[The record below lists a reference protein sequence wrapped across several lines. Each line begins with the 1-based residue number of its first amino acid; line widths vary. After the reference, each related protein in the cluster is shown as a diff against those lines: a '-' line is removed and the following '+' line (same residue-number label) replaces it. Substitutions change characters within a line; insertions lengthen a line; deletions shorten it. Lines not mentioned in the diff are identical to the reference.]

1 MEPQI
6 DEIESRPS
14 QGAEP
19 TTLRDA
25 RAAHRTAP
33 ARQRF
38 MLAPEAFRLSR
49 ARRRVRDYLT
59 LYCRDRRTVDD
70 MVLCVGE
77 ACTNAIRH
85 SGSGEEIE
93 ITLGFRSDDLEVLVK
108 DKGRGFDAG
117 AFDPDVL
124 PDPFSDGGRGLFLM
138 SRLSDAMELRR
149 DCGLEVRLLKRAV
162 LAASLPVDE
171 LDRAFA
177 AALDGAITER
187 RREAAER
194 DELRAAL
201 SESDD
206 RFRTL
211 FGAMA
216 EGVALHELVD
226 CDGRAIDYR
235 ILEVNP
241 SFERLTGL
249 AADQSRGRLASELYG
264 TDAPFLEH
272 YAQVA
277 TSGEPHVFGA
287 YFASTERHV
296 RITVVSSHP
305 GRFATII
312 EDATELRRA
321 AEELNRTTEELK
333 SISEALKRSK
343 EELERSAEELERSAE
358 ELERSEEER
367 RSLLEKSQAFA
378 EKLRVQSAELDAPA
392 PPPAQ
397 SDEIPAQELAER
409 GTLAAAMNAVDRLL
423 SSTPDGEAI
432 MQSTLDEGVRALAAD
447 AGAIELREEPDWVVR
462 YQCGLAAADVGRRLS
477 RNEAPNATRAT
488 SYRRP
493 FATADMQAAATDVGL
508 ASEHGLRSVLAV
520 PLLAHDAVTGC
531 LLFYGKGVRVFSDAE
546 IDFGRTLGAIVSLA
560 VEDARQREELLRAA
574 GTAEAE

>member
-6 DEIESRPS
+6 DQIDSRPPL
-14 QGAEP
+14 GAEP
-19 TTLRDA
+19 TTLPDA

-77 ACTNAIRH
+77 ACANAIRH

-108 DKGRGFDAG
+108 DKGQGFDAG
-117 AFDPDVL
+117 AFDPEAL
-124 PDPFSDGGRGLFLM
+124 PDLLGGGGRGLFLM

-149 DCGLEVRLLKRAV
+149 GSGLEVRLLKRAV
-162 LAASLPVDE
+162 LAVSPPVDE

-177 AALDGAITER
+177 AALDGTITER

-201 SESDD
+201 SESDG

-211 FGAMA
+211 FETMA

-226 CDGRAIDYR
+226 RDGRAIDYR

-249 AADQSRGRLASELYG
+249 AADQSRGRLASEIYG

-272 YAQVA
+272 YARVV

-296 RITVVSSHP
+296 RITAVSSHP

-312 EDATELRRA
+312 EDATELRRTA
-321 AEELNRTTEELK
+321 
-333 SISEALKRSK
+333 
-343 EELERSAEELERSAE
+343 
-358 ELERSEEER
+358 EER
-367 RSLLEKSQAFA
+367 RRLLEESQALT
-378 EKLRVQSAELDAPA
+378 EKLRAQSAELEAHTL
-392 PPPAQ
+392 PPAQ
-397 SDEIPAQELAER
+397 DEMPALELAER
-409 GTLAAAMNAVDRLL
+409 VALAEALSAVNHLL
-423 SSTPDGEAI
+423 SSTLDCEAI
-432 MQSTLDEGVRALAAD
+432 MQSTLNEGVRALAAD
-447 AGAIELREEPDWVVR
+447 AGAIELREEADWVVR
-462 YQCGLAAADVGRRLS
+462 CQCGLTTADVGRRLS

-488 SYRRP
+488 SYRQP

-508 ASEHGLRSVLAV
+508 ASEHALRAVLAV
-520 PLLAHDAVTGC
+520 PLLAPEAVTGC
-531 LLFYGKGVRVFSDAE
+531 LLFYGRGVRVFSDAE

-560 VEDARQREELLRAA
+560 VENARLREELRRTA
-574 GTAEAE
+574 TAEAQ

>member
-1 MEPQI
+1 
-6 DEIESRPS
+6 
-14 QGAEP
+14 
-19 TTLRDA
+19 
-25 RAAHRTAP
+25 
-33 ARQRF
+33 

-93 ITLGFRSDDLEVLVK
+93 ITLGFRSDDLEVLIK

-117 AFDPDVL
+117 AFDPDVP
-124 PDPFSDGGRGLFLM
+124 PDPFSGGGRGLFLM
-138 SRLSDAMELRR
+138 SRLSDAMELRCDR
-149 DCGLEVRLLKRAV
+149 GLEVRLLKRAV
-162 LAASLPVDE
+162 LAASPPVDE

-177 AALDGAITER
+177 AALDGAITGR

-211 FGAMA
+211 FDAMA

-226 CDGRAIDYR
+226 HDGRAIDYR

-241 SFERLTGL
+241 SFERLTGV
-249 AADQSRGRLASELYG
+249 AADRCRGRLASELYG

-296 RITVVSSHP
+296 RITAISLHP

-312 EDATELRRA
+312 EDATELRRTT
-321 AEELNRTTEELK
+321 EELQRTTEE
-333 SISEALKRSK
+333 R
-343 EELERSAEELERSAE
+343 RRTAEELKRT
-358 ELERSEEER
+358 EEER
-367 RSLLEKSQAFA
+367 RRTAEELKRTDEERLRLLEQAQA
-378 EKLRVQSAELDAPA
+378 LTEKPRVRSAELDAP
-392 PPPAQ
+392 PPPAK
-397 SDEIPAQELAER
+397 SDEIPAQKLAER
-409 GTLAAAMNAVDRLL
+409 VTLAEAINAVDHLL
-423 SSTPDGEAI
+423 SSTPDGEAV
-432 MQSTLDEGVRALAAD
+432 MQRALDEGVRALAAD

-477 RNEAPNATRAT
+477 RHEAPNATRAT

-508 ASEHGLRSVLAV
+508 ASEHGLRAVLAV

-560 VEDARQREELLRAA
+560 VEDARQRDDLRRAA
-574 GTAEAE
+574 GTAEAQ

>member
-6 DEIESRPS
+6 DSRPPL
-14 QGAEP
+14 GAEP
-19 TTLRDA
+19 TTFPDA

-38 MLAPEAFRLSR
+38 MLVPEAFRLSR
-49 ARRRVRDYLT
+49 VRRRVRDYLT
-59 LYCRDRRTVDD
+59 FYCRDRRTVDD

-77 ACTNAIRH
+77 ACANAIRH

-108 DKGRGFDAG
+108 DKGRGFDTG
-117 AFDPDVL
+117 AFDPEVL
-124 PDPFSDGGRGLFLM
+124 PDLLSDGGRGLFLM
-138 SRLSDAMELRR
+138 SRLSDAMELR
-149 DCGLEVRLLKRAV
+149 CGSGLEVRLLKRAV
-162 LAASLPVDE
+162 LAASPPVDE

-177 AALDGAITER
+177 AALDGTITER

-201 SESDD
+201 SESDG

-211 FGAMA
+211 FEAMA

-226 CDGRAIDYR
+226 HDGRAIDYR

-277 TSGEPHVFGA
+277 TSGEPHVFWA

-296 RITVVSSHP
+296 RITAVSPCP

-321 AEELNRTTEELK
+321 E
-333 SISEALKRSK
+333 EALKRTE
-343 EELERSAEELERSAE
+343 EELKPT
-358 ELERSEEER
+358 EEER
-367 RSLLEKSQAFA
+367 RRLLEESQALT
-378 EKLRVQSAELDAPA
+378 ERLRAQSAELEART

-397 SDEIPAQELAER
+397 GDEMPAQELAER
-409 GTLAAAMNAVDRLL
+409 VALAEALNAVNHLM
-423 SSTPDGEAI
+423 SSTLDGEAI

-462 YQCGLAAADVGRRLS
+462 CQCGLTTADVGRRLS

-488 SYRRP
+488 SYRQP
-493 FATADMQAAATDVGL
+493 FATADMQAAATGVGL
-508 ASEHGLRSVLAV
+508 ASEHALRSVLAV
-520 PLLAHDAVTGC
+520 PLLAHEAVTGC

-560 VEDARQREELLRAA
+560 VEDARQREELRRAA
-574 GTAEAE
+574 TAEAQ

>member
-6 DEIESRPS
+6 DSRPPL
-14 QGAEP
+14 GAEP
-19 TTLRDA
+19 TTLPDA

-38 MLAPEAFRLSR
+38 MLVPEAFRLSR
-49 ARRRVRDYLT
+49 VRRRVSDYLT
-59 LYCRDRRTVDD
+59 FYCRDRRTVDD

-77 ACTNAIRH
+77 ACANAIRH

-108 DKGRGFDAG
+108 DKGRGFDTG
-117 AFDPDVL
+117 AFDPEVL
-124 PDPFSDGGRGLFLM
+124 PDLLSDGGRGLFLM
-138 SRLSDAMELRR
+138 SRLSDAMELR
-149 DCGLEVRLLKRAV
+149 CGSGLEVRLLKRAV
-162 LAASLPVDE
+162 LAASPPVDE

-177 AALDGAITER
+177 AALDGTITER

-201 SESDD
+201 SESDG

-211 FGAMA
+211 FEAMA

-226 CDGRAIDYR
+226 HDGRAIDYR

-277 TSGEPHVFGA
+277 TSGEPHVFWA

-296 RITVVSSHP
+296 RITAVSPCP

-321 AEELNRTTEELK
+321 E
-333 SISEALKRSK
+333 EALKRTE
-343 EELERSAEELERSAE
+343 EELKRTEEELKPT
-358 ELERSEEER
+358 EEER
-367 RSLLEKSQAFA
+367 RRLLEESQALT
-378 EKLRVQSAELDAPA
+378 ERLRAQSAELEART

-397 SDEIPAQELAER
+397 GDEMPAQELAER
-409 GTLAAAMNAVDRLL
+409 VALAEALNAVNHLM
-423 SSTPDGEAI
+423 SSTLDGEAI

-462 YQCGLAAADVGRRLS
+462 CQCGLTTADVGRRLS

-488 SYRRP
+488 SYRQP
-493 FATADMQAAATDVGL
+493 FATADMQAAATGVGL
-508 ASEHGLRSVLAV
+508 ASEHALRSVLAV
-520 PLLAHDAVTGC
+520 PLLAHEAVTGC

-560 VEDARQREELLRAA
+560 VENARLREELRRTA
-574 GTAEAE
+574 TAEAQ

>member
-1 MEPQI
+1 MLWTLAAPLDSDRMEAQ
-6 DEIESRPS
+6 IESRPPL
-14 QGAEP
+14 GAEP
-19 TTLRDA
+19 TTLPDV
-25 RAAHRTAP
+25 RAAHHAAP

-49 ARRRVRDYLT
+49 VRRRVRDYLT

-70 MVLCVGE
+70 MVQCVGE
-77 ACTNAIRH
+77 ACANAIRH

-117 AFDPDVL
+117 AFDPEVL
-124 PDPFSDGGRGLFLM
+124 PELLSDGGRGLFLM
-138 SRLSDAMELRR
+138 SRLSDAMELR
-149 DCGLEVRLLKRAV
+149 CGSGLEVRLLTRAV
-162 LAASLPVDE
+162 LAASPPVDE

-177 AALDGAITER
+177 AALDGTITER

-194 DELRAAL
+194 DELRVAL
-201 SESDD
+201 SESDG

-211 FGAMA
+211 FEAMA

-226 CDGRAIDYR
+226 RDGRAIDYR

-296 RITVVSSHP
+296 RITAVSPCP
-305 GRFATII
+305 GRFGTII
-312 EDATELRRA
+312 EDATELRRT
-321 AEELNRTTEELK
+321 AEELKRTAEELK
-333 SISEALKRSK
+333 RTA
-343 EELERSAEELERSAE
+343 
-358 ELERSEEER
+358 EER
-367 RSLLEKSQAFA
+367 RRLLEESQALT
-378 EKLRVQSAELDAPA
+378 EKLRAQSAELEART

-397 SDEIPAQELAER
+397 DEMPALELAER
-409 GTLAAAMNAVDRLL
+409 VALAEALNTVNHLL
-423 SSTPDGEAI
+423 SSTLDGEAL

-447 AGAIELREEPDWVVR
+447 AGVIELREEPDWVVR
-462 YQCGLAAADVGRRLS
+462 CQCGLAVADVGRRLS

-488 SYRRP
+488 SYRQP

-508 ASEHGLRSVLAV
+508 ASEHALRSVLAV
-520 PLLAHDAVTGC
+520 PLLAPEAVTGC
-531 LLFYGKGVRVFSDAE
+531 LFFYGKGVRVFSDAE

-560 VEDARQREELLRAA
+560 VENAGLREELRRAA
-574 GTAEAE
+574 TAEAQ

>member
-1 MEPQI
+1 
-6 DEIESRPS
+6 
-14 QGAEP
+14 
-19 TTLRDA
+19 
-25 RAAHRTAP
+25 
-33 ARQRF
+33 
-38 MLAPEAFRLSR
+38 MLVPEAFRLSR
-49 ARRRVRDYLT
+49 VRRRVRDYLT
-59 LYCRDRRTVDD
+59 FYCRDRRTVDD

-77 ACTNAIRH
+77 ACANAIRH

-108 DKGRGFDAG
+108 DKGRGFDTG
-117 AFDPDVL
+117 AFDPEVL
-124 PDPFSDGGRGLFLM
+124 PDLLSDGGRGLFLM
-138 SRLSDAMELRR
+138 SRLSDAMELR
-149 DCGLEVRLLKRAV
+149 CGSGLEVRLLKRAV
-162 LAASLPVDE
+162 LAASPPVDE

-177 AALDGAITER
+177 AALDGTITER

-201 SESDD
+201 SESDG

-211 FGAMA
+211 FEAMA

-226 CDGRAIDYR
+226 HDGRAIDYR

-277 TSGEPHVFGA
+277 TSGEPHVFWA

-296 RITVVSSHP
+296 RITAVSPCP

-321 AEELNRTTEELK
+321 E
-333 SISEALKRSK
+333 EALKRTE
-343 EELERSAEELERSAE
+343 EELKPT
-358 ELERSEEER
+358 EEER
-367 RSLLEKSQAFA
+367 RRLLEESQALT
-378 EKLRVQSAELDAPA
+378 ERLRAQSAELEART

-397 SDEIPAQELAER
+397 GDEMPAQELAER
-409 GTLAAAMNAVDRLL
+409 VALAEALNAVNHLM
-423 SSTPDGEAI
+423 SSTLDGEAI

-462 YQCGLAAADVGRRLS
+462 CQCGLTTADVGRRLS

-488 SYRRP
+488 SYRQP
-493 FATADMQAAATDVGL
+493 FATADMQAAATGVGL
-508 ASEHGLRSVLAV
+508 ASEHALRSVLAV
-520 PLLAHDAVTGC
+520 PLLAHEAVTGC

-560 VEDARQREELLRAA
+560 VENARLREELRRTA
-574 GTAEAE
+574 TAEAQ

>member
-6 DEIESRPS
+6 DQIDSGPPL
-14 QGAEP
+14 GAEP
-19 TTLRDA
+19 TTLPDA
-25 RAAHRTAP
+25 RTAHRTAP

-77 ACTNAIRH
+77 ACANAIRY

-117 AFDPDVL
+117 AFDPEVL
-124 PDPFSDGGRGLFLM
+124 PDLFSDGGRGLFLM

-149 DCGLEVRLLKRAV
+149 DAGLEVRLLKRAV
-162 LAASLPVDE
+162 LAVSSPADE

-201 SESDD
+201 SESDA

-211 FGAMA
+211 FDAIA
-216 EGVALHELVD
+216 EGVALHELVGR
-226 CDGRAIDYR
+226 DGRAIDYR
-235 ILEVNP
+235 ILEANS

-249 AADQSRGRLASELYG
+249 AVDQYRGRLASELYG

-272 YAQVA
+272 YVQVS

-287 YFASTERHV
+287 YFASTERHL
-296 RITVVSSHP
+296 RITAVSSHP
-305 GRFATII
+305 GKFATII
-312 EDATELRRA
+312 EDATELRRTA
-321 AEELNRTTEELK
+321 
-333 SISEALKRSK
+333 EALKRT
-343 EELERSAEELERSAE
+343 AEELERAA
-358 ELERSEEER
+358 EER
-367 RSLLEKSQAFA
+367 RRLLEESQALTK
-378 EKLRVQSAELDAPA
+378 KLRAQSAELEART

-397 SDEIPAQELAER
+397 DEMPALELAER
-409 GTLAAAMNAVDRLL
+409 VALAEALSAVDHLL
-423 SSTPDGEAI
+423 SSTVDGEAI

-462 YQCGLAAADVGRRLS
+462 CQCGLAAGDVGRRLS
-477 RNEAPNATRAT
+477 RNEAPNATRAA
-488 SYRRP
+488 SYRQP
-493 FATADMQAAATDVGL
+493 FATADMQAAATDAGL
-508 ASEHGLRSVLAV
+508 ASEHALCSVLAV
-520 PLLAHDAVTGC
+520 PLLAPEGVTGC
-531 LLFYGKGVRVFSDAE
+531 LLFYGRGVRVFSDAE
-546 IDFGRTLGAIVSLA
+546 IDFGRTLGALVSLA
-560 VEDARQREELLRAA
+560 VENARLREELRRAA
-574 GTAEAE
+574 AAEAR

>member
-1 MEPQI
+1 MLWTLAAPLDSDRMEAQ
-6 DEIESRPS
+6 IESRPPL
-14 QGAEP
+14 GAEP
-19 TTLRDA
+19 TTLPDV
-25 RAAHRTAP
+25 RAAHHAAP

-49 ARRRVRDYLT
+49 VRRRVRDYLT

-70 MVLCVGE
+70 MVQCVGE
-77 ACTNAIRH
+77 ACANAIRH

-117 AFDPDVL
+117 AFDPEVL
-124 PDPFSDGGRGLFLM
+124 PDLLSDGGRGLFLM
-138 SRLSDAMELRR
+138 SRLSDAMELR
-149 DCGLEVRLLKRAV
+149 CGSGLEVRLLKRAV
-162 LAASLPVDE
+162 LAASPPVDE

-177 AALDGAITER
+177 AALDGTITER

-194 DELRAAL
+194 DELRVAL
-201 SESDD
+201 SESDG

-211 FGAMA
+211 FEAMA

-226 CDGRAIDYR
+226 RDGRAIDYR

-296 RITVVSSHP
+296 RITAVSPWP

-312 EDATELRRA
+312 EDATELRRT
-321 AEELNRTTEELK
+321 AEELKRTAEELK
-333 SISEALKRSK
+333 RTA
-343 EELERSAEELERSAE
+343 
-358 ELERSEEER
+358 EER
-367 RSLLEKSQAFA
+367 RRLLEESQALT
-378 EKLRVQSAELDAPA
+378 EKLRAQSAELEART

-397 SDEIPAQELAER
+397 DEMPALELAER
-409 GTLAAAMNAVDRLL
+409 VALAEALNTVNHLL
-423 SSTPDGEAI
+423 SSTLDGEAL

-447 AGAIELREEPDWVVR
+447 AGVIELREEPDWVVR
-462 YQCGLAAADVGRRLS
+462 CQCGLAVADVGRRLS

-488 SYRRP
+488 SYRQP

-508 ASEHGLRSVLAV
+508 ASEHALRSVLAV
-520 PLLAHDAVTGC
+520 PLLAPEAVTGC
-531 LLFYGKGVRVFSDAE
+531 LFFYGKGVRVFSDAE

-560 VEDARQREELLRAA
+560 VENAGLREELRRAA
-574 GTAEAE
+574 TAEAQ

>member
-6 DEIESRPS
+6 DSRPPL
-14 QGAEP
+14 GAEP
-19 TTLRDA
+19 TTFPDA

-38 MLAPEAFRLSR
+38 MLVPEAFRLSR
-49 ARRRVRDYLT
+49 VRRRVRDYLT

-77 ACTNAIRH
+77 ACANAIRH

-117 AFDPDVL
+117 AFDPEVL
-124 PDPFSDGGRGLFLM
+124 PDLLSDGGRGLFLM
-138 SRLSDAMELRR
+138 SRLSDAMELR
-149 DCGLEVRLLKRAV
+149 CGSGLEVRLLKRAV
-162 LAASLPVDE
+162 LAASPPVDE

-177 AALDGAITER
+177 AALDGTITER

-201 SESDD
+201 SESDG

-211 FGAMA
+211 FEAMA

-226 CDGRAIDYR
+226 HDGRAIDYR

-277 TSGEPHVFGA
+277 TSGEPHVFWA
-287 YFASTERHV
+287 YFASTERHM
-296 RITVVSSHP
+296 RITAVSPCP

-321 AEELNRTTEELK
+321 AEALKRTE
-333 SISEALKRSK
+333 EALKRTEEALK
-343 EELERSAEELERSAE
+343 RTEEELKRTEEELKRT
-358 ELERSEEER
+358 EEER
-367 RSLLEKSQAFA
+367 RRLLEESQALT
-378 EKLRVQSAELDAPA
+378 ERLRAQSAELEART

-397 SDEIPAQELAER
+397 GDEMPAQELAER
-409 GTLAAAMNAVDRLL
+409 VALAEALNAVNHLM
-423 SSTPDGEAI
+423 SSTLDGEAI

-462 YQCGLAAADVGRRLS
+462 CQCGLTTADVGRRLS

-488 SYRRP
+488 SYRQP
-493 FATADMQAAATDVGL
+493 FATADMQAAATGVGL
-508 ASEHGLRSVLAV
+508 ASEHALRSVLAV
-520 PLLAHDAVTGC
+520 PLLAHEAVTGC

-560 VEDARQREELLRAA
+560 VENARLREELRRAA
-574 GTAEAE
+574 TAEAQ

>member
-6 DEIESRPS
+6 DQIESRPPH
-14 QGAEP
+14 GAEP
-19 TTLRDA
+19 TTLPDA

-38 MLAPEAFRLSR
+38 MLAPDAFRLSR

-93 ITLGFRSDDLEVLVK
+93 ITLGFRGDDLEVVVK
-108 DKGRGFDAG
+108 DKGQGFDAG

-138 SRLSDAMELRR
+138 SRLSDSMELRR
-149 DCGLEVRLLKRAV
+149 SCGLEVRLLKRAV
-162 LAASLPVDE
+162 LAASPPVDE

-211 FGAMA
+211 FEAMA

-226 CDGRAIDYR
+226 HDGRAVDYR
-235 ILEVNP
+235 VLEVNP

-264 TDAPFLEH
+264 ADAPFLEH

-312 EDATELRRA
+312 EDATELRRT
-321 AEELNRTTEELK
+321 AEELNRTAEELK
-333 SISEALKRSK
+333 RSE
-343 EELERSAEELERSAE
+343 EELK
-358 ELERSEEER
+358 RSEEER
-367 RSLLEKSQAFA
+367 RCLLEKSQAFA
-378 EKLRVQSAELDAPA
+378 EKLRAQSARLEVST

-397 SDEIPAQELAER
+397 RDEMPSREPAAPGALAE
-409 GTLAAAMNAVDRLL
+409 AMNAVNHLM
-423 SSTPDGEAI
+423 SSTLDGGAI
-432 MQSTLDEGVRALAAD
+432 VQSALDEGVRALATD
-447 AGAIELREEPDWVVR
+447 AGVIELREEPDWVVR
-462 YQCGLAAADVGRRLS
+462 YQCGLSAADVGRRLS

-531 LLFYGKGVRVFSDAE
+531 LLFYDKGVRVFSDAE
-546 IDFGRTLGAIVSLA
+546 IEFGRTLGAIVSLA
-560 VEDARQREELLRAA
+560 VENARRREELRRAA
-574 GTAEAE
+574 TTEAQ

>member
-6 DEIESRPS
+6 DSRPPL
-14 QGAEP
+14 GAEP
-19 TTLRDA
+19 TTFPDA

-38 MLAPEAFRLSR
+38 MLVPEAFRLSR
-49 ARRRVRDYLT
+49 VRRRVRDYLT

-77 ACTNAIRH
+77 ACANAIRH

-108 DKGRGFDAG
+108 DKGRGFDTG
-117 AFDPDVL
+117 AFDPEVL
-124 PDPFSDGGRGLFLM
+124 PDLLSDGGRGLFLM
-138 SRLSDAMELRR
+138 SRLSDAMELR
-149 DCGLEVRLLKRAV
+149 CGFGLEVRLLKRAV
-162 LAASLPVDE
+162 LAASPPVDE

-177 AALDGAITER
+177 AALDGTITER

-201 SESDD
+201 SESDG
-206 RFRTL
+206 RFCTL
-211 FGAMA
+211 FEAMA

-226 CDGRAIDYR
+226 HDGRAIDYR

-277 TSGEPHVFGA
+277 TSGEPHVFWA

-296 RITVVSSHP
+296 RITAVSPCP

-321 AEELNRTTEELK
+321 AEALKRTEEELK
-333 SISEALKRSK
+333 RTE
-343 EELERSAEELERSAE
+343 EELKPT
-358 ELERSEEER
+358 EEER
-367 RSLLEKSQAFA
+367 RRLLEESQALT
-378 EKLRVQSAELDAPA
+378 EKLRAQSAELEART

-397 SDEIPAQELAER
+397 GDEMPAQELAER
-409 GTLAAAMNAVDRLL
+409 VALAEALNAVNHLM
-423 SSTPDGEAI
+423 SSTLDGEAI

-462 YQCGLAAADVGRRLS
+462 CQCGLTTADVGRRLS

-488 SYRRP
+488 SYRQP

-508 ASEHGLRSVLAV
+508 TSEHALRSVLAV
-520 PLLAHDAVTGC
+520 PLLAHEAVTGC

-560 VEDARQREELLRAA
+560 VENARLREELRRTA
-574 GTAEAE
+574 TAEAQ

>member
-6 DEIESRPS
+6 DQRESRLPL
-14 QGAEP
+14 GAEP

-49 ARRRVRDYLT
+49 ARRRVRDYVT

-93 ITLGFRSDDLEVLVK
+93 ITLGFRGDDLEVLVK
-108 DKGRGFDAG
+108 DKGRGFDTG
-117 AFDPDVL
+117 AFDPEVL
-124 PDPFSDGGRGLFLM
+124 PDLLSDDGRGLFLM

-149 DCGLEVRLLKRAV
+149 SCGFEVRLLKRAV
-162 LAASLPVDE
+162 LAASPPVDE

-177 AALDGAITER
+177 AALDGTITER

-201 SESDD
+201 SESDA

-211 FGAMA
+211 FEAMA
-216 EGVALHELVD
+216 GGVALHELVD
-226 CDGRAIDYR
+226 HDGRAIDYR

-249 AADQSRGRLASELYG
+249 AAEQSRGRLASELYG

-272 YAQVA
+272 YARVA

-321 AEELNRTTEELK
+321 SEALRRTEEELK
-333 SISEALKRSK
+333 RTEEELKRISEALKRSEK
-343 EELERSAEELERSAE
+343 ERR
-358 ELERSEEER
+358 RTEEER
-367 RSLLEKSQAFA
+367 RRLLEKSQALA
-378 EKLRVQSAELDAPA
+378 EKLRAQSAQLEART

-397 SDEIPAQELAER
+397 SDEMPTREPAAPGALAE
-409 GTLAAAMNAVDRLL
+409 AMNAVNHLMG
-423 SSTPDGEAI
+423 STLDGGAI
-432 MQSTLDEGVRALAAD
+432 MQSTLEEGARALAAD
-447 AGAIELREEPDWVVR
+447 AGAIELREGPDWVVR

-560 VEDARQREELLRAA
+560 VEDARQREELRRAA
-574 GTAEAE
+574 TAEAQ

>member
-6 DEIESRPS
+6 DQIESRPPH
-14 QGAEP
+14 GAEP
-19 TTLRDA
+19 TTLPDA

-38 MLAPEAFRLSR
+38 MLAPDAFRLSR

-117 AFDPDVL
+117 AFDPEAL
-124 PDPFSDGGRGLFLM
+124 PDLLSDNGRGLFLM
-138 SRLSDAMELRR
+138 SRLSDSMELRR
-149 DCGLEVRLLKRAV
+149 SCGLEVRLLKRAV
-162 LAASLPVDE
+162 LAASPPVDE

-211 FGAMA
+211 FEAMA

-226 CDGRAIDYR
+226 HDGRAVDYR
-235 ILEVNP
+235 VLEVNP

-249 AADQSRGRLASELYG
+249 AADQSRGRLASEIYG
-264 TDAPFLEH
+264 KDAPFLEH

-277 TSGEPHVFGA
+277 TSGEPNVFGA

-312 EDATELRRA
+312 EDATELRRT
-321 AEELNRTTEELK
+321 AEELNRTAEELK
-333 SISEALKRSK
+333 
-343 EELERSAEELERSAE
+343 
-358 ELERSEEER
+358 RSEEER
-367 RSLLEKSQAFA
+367 RCLLEKSQAFA
-378 EKLRVQSAELDAPA
+378 EKLRAQSARLEVST

-397 SDEIPAQELAER
+397 RDEMPSREPAAPGALAE
-409 GTLAAAMNAVDRLL
+409 AMNAVNHLM
-423 SSTPDGEAI
+423 SSTLDGGAI
-432 MQSTLDEGVRALAAD
+432 VQSALDEGVRALATD
-447 AGAIELREEPDWVVR
+447 AGVIELREEPDWVVR
-462 YQCGLAAADVGRRLS
+462 YQCGLSAADVGRRLS

-531 LLFYGKGVRVFSDAE
+531 LLFYDKGVRVFSDAE
-546 IDFGRTLGAIVSLA
+546 IEFGRTLGAIVSLA
-560 VEDARQREELLRAA
+560 VENARRREELRRAA
-574 GTAEAE
+574 TTEAQ

>member
-6 DEIESRPS
+6 DEIESRPPH
-14 QGAEP
+14 GAEP
-19 TTLRDA
+19 TTLPDA

-211 FGAMA
+211 FEAMA

-343 EELERSAEELERSAE
+343 EELK
-358 ELERSEEER
+358 RSEEER
-367 RSLLEKSQAFA
+367 RHLLEQSQALT
-378 EKLRVQSAELDAPA
+378 EKLRVQSADLDAPA
-392 PPPAQ
+392 PAQ

-447 AGAIELREEPDWVVR
+447 AGAIELRAEPDWVVR

-560 VEDARQREELLRAA
+560 VEDARQREELRRAA